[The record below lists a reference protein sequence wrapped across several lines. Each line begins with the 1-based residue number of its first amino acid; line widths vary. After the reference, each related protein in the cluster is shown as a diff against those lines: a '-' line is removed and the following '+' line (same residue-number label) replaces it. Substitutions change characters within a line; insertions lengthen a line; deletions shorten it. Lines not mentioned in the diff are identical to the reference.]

1 MSSKNL
7 FYNISIKISIF
18 LLFILFSK
26 SMLAQFPNIQISDVS
41 SYDPEE
47 VTVAA
52 IPPVIVLAHTTFSIL
67 PYRLVSADKD

>member
-1 MSSKNL
+1 MSSENL

-47 VTVAA
+47 VTISA
-52 IPPVIVLAHTTFSIL
+52 IPPVIVLAYYFLTPAL
-67 PYRLVSADKD
+67 PVGLSDKD